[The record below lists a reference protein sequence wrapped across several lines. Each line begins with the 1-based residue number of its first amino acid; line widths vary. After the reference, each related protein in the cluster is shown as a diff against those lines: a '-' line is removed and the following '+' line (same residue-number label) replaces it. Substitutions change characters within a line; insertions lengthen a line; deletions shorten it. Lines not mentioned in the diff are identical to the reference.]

1 MKLGDITMA
10 LMAIAIILMMVIPL
24 PAALMDLFLVFNITF
39 SMIILLISMNTE
51 KPLDFSIFP
60 SLLLIAT
67 MLRLSLNVSSTRL
80 ILINGYA
87 GKVIESFGNFVV
99 RGNPLVGF
107 IIFAIIIIV
116 QFVVI
121 TKGAERV
128 AEVAARFTLDAMPGK
143 QMSID
148 ADLNAGIIS
157 ESEAQNRRQEIQK
170 EADFYG
176 AMDGASKFVKGDAI
190 AGIIITIINI
200 VGGLITG
207 IVFQGLEF
215 TEALNR
221 YTLLTVGDG
230 LVSQIPALL
239 ISTATGIIV
248 TKAASSGHLGQDL
261 VKQLTSYPK
270 LLLLSAGAL
279 GLFAIIPGLPFIP
292 FMALA
297 GTLGYIGISLE
308 KVSKQKNQEIEKL
321 QKERELDEMRKPEN
335 IYSLLQVDPIEV
347 EFGYNIIPLADSNQ
361 GGDLLDRVVMIR
373 RQCALDL
380 GLVVPM
386 IRLRDNIQLNPNEY
400 IIKIKGVE
408 AARGELRTDSFMVM
422 NPTGG
427 PIDID
432 GIETREPAFGLQAK
446 WISSDKKE
454 KAELKGYTIV
464 DASSVLATHLTEV
477 IKSYAH
483 ELLGRQEVKNLLDN
497 IKNQYPA
504 LVEET
509 VPKILTIG
517 EIQKVLS
524 NLLKESV
531 PIRDIVTI
539 LETLGDYA
547 TLTKDTDML
556 TEYVRQRLKRVITE
570 RFVIGKSAK
579 VITLDSHVEDVILDS
594 IRQNEQGSYIA
605 VEPSVLQKIRNS
617 LVKLINNLNMKG
629 ITPIVLTSP
638 MVRIYFK
645 KIIEDYISFLPV
657 LSYNELESGV
667 EVQSVGMV
675 TLNEN

>member
-1 MKLGDITMA
+1 MNIGDITMA
-10 LMAIAIILMMVIPL
+10 LMAIVIILMMVIPL
-24 PAALMDLFLVFNITF
+24 PAAIMDLLLVFNITF
-39 SMIILLISMNTE
+39 SLIILLISMNTE

-60 SLLLIAT
+60 SLLLVAT
-67 MLRLSLNVSSTRL
+67 IIRLSLNISSTRL
-80 ILINGYA
+80 ILLNGYA

-99 RGNPLVGF
+99 QGNPLVGF
-107 IIFAIIIIV
+107 IIFAIIVII
-116 QFVVI
+116 QFAVI

-148 ADLNAGIIS
+148 ADLNAGVIS
-157 ESEAQNRRQEIQK
+157 DSEAQRRRLEIQR

-207 IVFQGLEF
+207 MLFQGLEF

-221 YTLLTVGDG
+221 YALLTVGDG

-270 LLLLSAGAL
+270 LLLISAGAL
-279 GLFAIIPGLPFIP
+279 GLFAILPGLPFLP

-297 GTLGYIGISLE
+297 GTLGYMG
-308 KVSKQKNQEIEKL
+308 VSIDRVSRQKAEEVEKL
-321 QKERELDEMRKPEN
+321 EKERELDEMRKPEN

-347 EFGYNIIPLADSNQ
+347 EFGYNIIPLADTNQ

-380 GLVVPM
+380 GLVIPM
-386 IRLRDNIQLNPNEY
+386 VRLRDNIQLNPNEY
-400 IIKIKGVE
+400 LIKIKGVE
-408 AARGELRTDSFMVM
+408 AARGELRTDSFLVM

-427 PIDID
+427 PIEID
-432 GIETREPAFGLQAK
+432 GVETREPAFGLQAR

-454 KAELKGYTIV
+454 QAELKGYTIV
-464 DASSVLATHLTEV
+464 DASSVIATHLTEV
-477 IKSYAH
+477 IKRYAYD
-483 ELLGRQEVKNLLDN
+483 LLGRQEVNNLLDN
-497 IKNQYPA
+497 IKNQYPV
-504 LVEET
+504 LVDEV
-509 VPKILTIG
+509 VPKIITIG
-517 EIQKVLS
+517 ELQKILS
-524 NLLKESV
+524 NLLRENV
-531 PIRDIVTI
+531 PIRDLVTI
-539 LETLGDYA
+539 LETLGDYG

-570 RFVIGKSAK
+570 RFLPDKRAK
-579 VITLDSHVEDVILDS
+579 VITLDNHVEELILNS
-594 IRQNEQGSYIA
+594 IHQGEQGSYLSI
-605 VEPSVLQKIRNS
+605 EPFSVHKIRNS
-617 LVKLINNLNMKG
+617 LAKLINNLGMKG
-629 ITPIVLTSP
+629 ITPIVLTNP
-638 MVRIYFK
+638 VVRIYFRK
-645 KIIEDYISFLPV
+645 LIEDHFSFIPV
-657 LSYNELESGV
+657 LSYNELEPNV
-667 EVQSVGMV
+667 EVQSVGTV
-675 TLNEN
+675 TLDEN